1 MLRFEFNYFNYVFM
15 YHVKFVYIN
24 KEIEKK
30 MDVGISL
37 NFTNIKIEWMEVKM
51 KKDDN
56 IIICMSSIDE
66 VICEKIINHT

>member
-1 MLRFEFNYFNYVFM
+1 
-15 YHVKFVYIN
+15 
-24 KEIEKK
+24 

-56 IIICMSSIDE
+56 IIIICMSSIDE
-66 VICEKIINHT
+66 VICEKIINHS